1 MKVNRCLASVCEEA
15 NEEFFIRV
23 PEANIGMSESA
34 RSICCWIPDAAKKE
48 LRKFTVVH
56 GMRNLKK
63 VFLPS
68 GHVLGRPPEPEAPP
82 VFIILGTSEGDT
94 VFVIKD
100 LIVFAGGDVLAML
113 APSEYTGLN
122 LADPHQIMPH

>member
-34 RSICCWIPDAAKKE
+34 RSICCWIPDDAKKS
-48 LRKFTVVH
+48 LKRFTIVH

-63 VFLPS
+63 IVSFTAPF
-68 GHVLGRPPEPEAPP
+68 GKPPEPEAPT

-94 VFVIKD
+94 VFVVKD
-100 LIVFAGGDVLAML
+100 LIVFAGGDILAML

-122 LADPHQIMPH
+122 LADPHQIVPY

>member
-48 LRKFTVVH
+48 LQKFMIVH

-63 VFLPS
+63 IVSFAAPF
-68 GHVLGRPPEPEAPP
+68 GKPPEPEGPL
-82 VFIILGTSEGDT
+82 VFIILGTSEGDA
-94 VFVIKD
+94 VFVVKD